1 MDRKKVL
8 IVDDSN
14 TTLMLER
21 LMLSHS
27 PYDIVCAKDGAEAVE
42 KARTEHPDV
51 ILMDLVMPK
60 MDGLAAL
67 RSIRDDEEMRHIP
80 IIMITTRGEPQ
91 NRDAGYA
98 SGCTDYMTKPL
109 NSVELIAKLRN
120 VLGE

>member
-27 PYDIVCAKDGAEAVE
+27 PYDIVCAKDGLEAVE
-42 KARTEHPDV
+42 KARSEMPDV

-60 MDGLAAL
+60 MNGLEAL
-67 RSIRDDEEMRHIP
+67 QSIRGNAATRDIP
-80 IIMITTRGEPQ
+80 IIMVTTRGEPQ
-91 NRDAGYA
+91 NREAGYA
-98 SGCTDYMTKPL
+98 FGCTDYMTKPL